1 MKEKEGGTHKTL
13 SKKIGKWNMV
23 QCKKFWKQHWQ
34 NVLVNIKEYLTGEDE
49 QKKVYFILI
58 VLPVMRE
65 RSIINYVSEKNSLN
79 VKCYALEDCCDFSIL
94 KTFP

>member
-65 RSIINYVSEKNSLN
+65 RSQTKFGHSSPLRWSW
-79 VKCYALEDCCDFSIL
+79 EDIL
-94 KTFP
+94 GCEVEAP